1 MKVILTKDVQNL
13 GNSGDIKDV
22 ASGYARN
29 FLIPGGYAEVIT
41 KSAIEQAEKIKIEK
55 EKVAKEGLKSIEK
68 IAEKLEEVSITI
80 KAKAD
85 DSGKLYAAVKS
96 EEILKSL
103 TGKGF
108 SVDKNK
114 IIIKEPIKEVGEY
127 EVIIILKHELEARLN
142 VIVESD
148 K

>member
-29 FLIPGGYAEVIT
+29 FLIPGGYAEATT
-41 KSAIEQAEKIKIEK
+41 KSAIEQAEKIRIKKRKQAE
-55 EKVAKEGLKSIEK
+55 EELK
-68 IAEKLEEVSITI
+68 IAEDLSGKIEGLSITI

-85 DSGKLYAAVKS
+85 KSGKLYASVKS
-96 EEILKSL
+96 EEIS
-103 TGKGF
+103 KGLADQGF
-108 SVDKNK
+108 VAGKNK
-114 IIIKEPIKEVGEY
+114 IVIKEPIKEAGEY
-127 EVIIILKHELEARLN
+127 EIIVALEHGLEARLN
-142 VIVESD
+142 LIVESD